1 MRARSPVPE
10 RGYPHAEWKLQKR
23 SRACAA
29 CGRPFS
35 WGEKYYSVLI
45 VEGECFRRSDYCCS
59 CWPEAREGGEG
70 PFSLWQGKFLEEEP
84 ARKTEAVES
93 TRAENLLAWL
103 VRSMEPRFLKLAY
116 VFALLLERKRKLLR
130 RGRAE
135 REGRVYII
143 YEQPGTGQAFMVEDM
158 DINLSEA
165 EGLQEDLN
173 QILAGESIKPENNL
187 VALSNGDADEGKS
200 NQR

>member
-10 RGYPHAEWKLQKR
+10 KGHPHAEWKLQKR

-29 CGRPFS
+29 CGRQFS
-35 WGEKYYSVLI
+35 GGERYYSVLI

-59 CWPEAREGGEG
+59 CRPEAREGGEE

-116 VFALLLERKRKLLR
+116 IFALLLERKRKLLR

-135 REGRVYII
+135 REGCAYII